1 MKKQSYTVIYEAD
14 PDGGF
19 VASVPA
25 LPGCYSQGDN
35 LEETELNIT
44 EAIELY
50 LETLREE
57 HTKAPEERHILQG
70 RVEVA
75 V

>member
-1 MKKQSYTVIYEAD
+1 MQSYTVLYEAD

-25 LPGCYSQGDN
+25 LPGCYSQGDS
-35 LEETELNIT
+35 LEETERNIK

-50 LETLREE
+50 IGTLQDEE
-57 HTKAPEERHILQG
+57 VELPQEHIWQG
-70 RVEVA
+70 RIEIA

>member
-1 MKKQSYTVIYEAD
+1 MKKRSYTVLYEAD
-14 PDGGF
+14 PQGGF

-25 LPGCYSQGDN
+25 LPGCYSQGDT
-35 LEETELNIT
+35 LEEAEKHIT

-50 LETLREE
+50 LETLQDD
-57 HTKAPEERHILQG
+57 HKAAPEEHLWQG